1 MVNRTVI
8 DELKQDAIAFKKS
21 KLYRGLSALL
31 IPLSM
36 FVPYALAQNWI
47 ESANI
52 WLMGLAMILAIIIL
66 IYDLKHPKAK
76 AWHTRNWKK
85 IMLSIISAFL
95 IAVFTILIG
104 LIFSHLMQSD
114 NLSSQNQQLIVK
126 EYKQNPLSLILLV
139 SFIAPIFEETIY
151 RRDIVRFTSKKAFWI
166 SSMITIIAFDLSH
179 LMQTSL
185 IALLPAF
192 GQYLIPSIGLWAVY
206 AKTKTIWCSM
216 LTHCIYNFLTILS
229 IMLVIG

>member
-1 MVNRTVI
+1 MNITVI
-8 DELKQDAIAFKKS
+8 NELKQDAIAFKKS
-21 KLYRGLSALL
+21 KTYRGLSAVL
-31 IPLSM
+31 IPLTM
-36 FVPYALAQNWI
+36 FVPYALAQNFI
-47 ESANI
+47 ASGNI
-52 WLMGLAMILAIIIL
+52 GLMLLALMLAITVL
-66 IYDLKHPKAK
+66 IYDLKHPKVK
-76 AWHTRNWKK
+76 AWHTCNGKK
-85 IMLSIISAFL
+85 MILSIVSAFL
-95 IAVFTILIG
+95 IAVFTILVG
-104 LIFSHLMQSD
+104 LFFRQLMQTN

-126 EYKQNPLSLILLV
+126 EYQQNPVSIILLV

-166 SSMITIIAFDLSH
+166 SSIITIIVFDLSH

-185 IALLPAF
+185 IALFPAF
-192 GQYLIPSIGLWAVY
+192 CQYLIPSIGLWAVY